1 MTPVKWCYFDY
12 YQDTTKGEPPATGG
26 YLPVKEVYSY
36 EPLPP
41 SLSADEAK
49 HILGIQANV
58 WTEYIKTPE
67 YVEYMVYPRAC
78 AIAEVGWSPREG
90 KKYDEF
96 LERMKTH
103 FKRLDL
109 WHVNYA
115 KHIAKDFS
123 K

>member
-1 MTPVKWCYFDY
+1 PLA
-12 YQDTTKGEPPATGG
+12 GGG

-41 SLSADEAK
+41 SLSETEAK
-49 HILGIQANV
+49 HILGVQANV
-58 WTEYIKTPE
+58 WTEYIKNGD

-78 AIAEVGWSPREG
+78 AMAEVGWSPREG
-90 KKYDEF
+90 RKYEEF

-103 FKRLDL
+103 AKRLDS

-115 KHIAKDFS
+115 KHIWK
-123 K
+123 